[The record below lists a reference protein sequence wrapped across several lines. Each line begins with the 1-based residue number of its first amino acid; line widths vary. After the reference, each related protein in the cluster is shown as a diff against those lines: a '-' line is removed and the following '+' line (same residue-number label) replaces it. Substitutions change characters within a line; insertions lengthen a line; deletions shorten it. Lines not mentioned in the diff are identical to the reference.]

1 MSIGT
6 RPVPQV
12 RRGDVYEIDF
22 GQPRGSEQGGS
33 RPALVVSTDDLNAV
47 SSTVVVAA
55 ITKTLPSATRERP
68 QQVAVSSRETGLA
81 YDGMVKLDQV
91 LTVSRERLTSRRCGR
106 LSPELMEKI
115 DRAIFYSMGLDDE

>member
-22 GQPRGSEQGGS
+22 GELRGSEQGGS
-33 RPALVVSTDDLNAV
+33 RPALIVSTGDLNAV

-68 QQVAVSSRETGLA
+68 QQVAVSPREIGLA

-91 LTVSRERLTSRRCGR
+91 LTVSRKRLRSRRGR
-106 LSPELMEKI
+106 LSPELMQKV